1 MHDRGAGFVTYF
13 FFGVGIV
20 ICDVALLVLPLGE
33 HVPFQLLQ
41 VGQSLALLVDRR
53 DRICDAVI
61 GDRLGLELLSPGF
74 EVLWLGFEIM
84 GLGFDV
90 LSPKSGT
97 QSRDVLS

>member
-41 VGQSLALLVDRR
+41 VGQK
-53 DRICDAVI
+53 VI
-61 GDRLGLELLSPGF
+61 DSIL
-74 EVLWLGFEIM
+74 
-84 GLGFDV
+84 V
-90 LSPKSGT
+90 LSGREWQRVGT
-97 QSRDVLS
+97 P